1 MKKNIE
7 PIVFLLGSVIILLLS
22 LILTFQNETVTFHI
36 GKLYFASGYQCP
48 IYSVFHIPCPT
59 CGLTRAFVLFAH
71 LDFKRAYMYNPSVFI
86 LFPYILLQIPLQII
100 DLIKRKKH
108 VNNNKMRKTNLYIL
122 IAVGFILIIIWV
134 AKLAHILPI
143 L

>member
-1 MKKNIE
+1 MKKNSE
-7 PIVFLLGSVIILLLS
+7 PIIFLSGSIVIILLS
-22 LILTFQNETVTFHI
+22 LLLKFQNETVYFHI
-36 GKLYFASGYQCP
+36 GKFYFASGYQCP

-71 LDFKRAYMYNPSVFI
+71 FDFNKAYTYNPSVFI
-86 LFPYILLQIPLQII
+86 LFPYILLQIPLQIL

-108 VNNNKMRKTNLYIL
+108 VNNNKMRKINLYIL